1 MSKPTFRI
9 KEIAKDRGITIDT
22 LASKMGIGLS
32 ALSQSINGNPT
43 AERLQQIADALGVDI
58 TELFD
63 KPSSGNFTCPNCGAE
78 LKLNAE
84 IIGKE

>member
-9 KEIAKDRGITIDT
+9 KEIVKEKGMTIDA

-43 AERLQQIADALGVDI
+43 AERLQAIADALGVPI
-58 TELFD
+58 TELFTQ
-63 KPSSGNFTCPNCGAE
+63 PAAGNFICPNCGSSLRLTAE
-78 LKLNAE
+78 KAE
-84 IIGKE
+84 